1 MNRARIN
8 FNFFTMN
15 VTLEELSE
23 WLSQENL
30 QIPKKQKQE
39 KTFMDIAGI
48 SRLENHWSDIYAYFF
63 NPKEKHGLGRLFIKT
78 LNTLIAE
85 KTGKAELS
93 MEKFSVIREYS
104 VEDDKRI
111 DLLIKNEKEAI
122 IIENKVYAKLTNDLD
137 IYWKSV
143 LQLDEF
149 KRGVILSLYE
159 INPNNPYYIN
169 ITHKE
174 FAKAIENALPN
185 YSHSLAPRDLLIL
198 QDLIQNIYNKTSHD
212 MDTNELNF
220 YYSDDRQRKII
231 NELSKIRSNIIQHIC
246 KSIEDENTVNIRLAK
261 RGIDL
266 QVKAKGNHRYTYYT
280 YIGCPK
286 ECSEQIMLTLKYNS
300 LWDFSQQC
308 RVEMYLELQGNIM
321 KYVEQNLNSLKEAG
335 IEPNYHTPK
344 KDYWH
349 FQKEDI
355 LFTKEDLLSHNSIIE
370 KIVLAI
376 ENSLLY
382 KNGLEIIR
390 CYKGKT
396 C

>member
-8 FNFFTMN
+8 FNFLTMN

-159 INPNNPYYIN
+159 INPNHPYYIN

-198 QDLIQNIYNKTSHD
+198 QDFIQNIYNKASHD

-266 QVKAKGNHRYTYYT
+266 QVKAKGNHRYTYYI
-280 YIGCPK
+280 YI
-286 ECSEQIMLTLKYNS
+286 T
-300 LWDFSQQC
+300 
-308 RVEMYLELQGNIM
+308 
-321 KYVEQNLNSLKEAG
+321 
-335 IEPNYHTPK
+335 
-344 KDYWH
+344 
-349 FQKEDI
+349 
-355 LFTKEDLLSHNSIIE
+355 
-370 KIVLAI
+370 
-376 ENSLLY
+376 
-382 KNGLEIIR
+382 
-390 CYKGKT
+390 
-396 C
+396 

>member
-1 MNRARIN
+1 
-8 FNFFTMN
+8 
-15 VTLEELSE
+15 
-23 WLSQENL
+23 
-30 QIPKKQKQE
+30 
-39 KTFMDIAGI
+39 MD
-48 SRLENHWSDIYAYFF
+48 
-63 NPKEKHGLGRLFIKT
+63 
-78 LNTLIAE
+78 
-85 KTGKAELS
+85 
-93 MEKFSVIREYS
+93 KFSVFREYPI
-104 VEDDKRI
+104 EGKWI
-111 DLLIKNEKEAI
+111 DLLIKSEKEAI
-122 IIENKVYAKLTNDLD
+122 IIENKVYANLYNPLD
-137 IYWKSV
+137 IYWRGINMS
-143 LQLDEF
+143 DEL
-149 KRGVILSLYE
+149 KRGVVLSLHE
-159 INPNNPYYIN
+159 MQVTNPYVN

-390 CYKGKT
+390 RYKGKT

>member
-1 MNRARIN
+1 MN
-8 FNFFTMN
+8 
-15 VTLEELSE
+15 TLELSE

-30 QIPKKQKQE
+30 QIPEKQKQE
-39 KTFMDIAGI
+39 QTFMDIAGI
-48 SRLENHWSDIYAYFF
+48 SRLEKHWSDIYAYFF
-63 NPKEKHGLGRLFIKT
+63 NPKENHGLGHLFIKT

-85 KTGKAELS
+85 KTGKAKLS

-137 IYWKSV
+137 VYWKSV
-143 LQLDEF
+143 LQSDEF

-185 YSHSLAPRDLLIL
+185 YSHSLAPKDLLIL
-198 QDLIQNIYNKTSHD
+198 QDFIQNIYNKTAHV
-212 MDTNELNF
+212 MDTNEFNF
-220 YYSDDRQRKII
+220 YYSDDNRRKII
-231 NELSKIRSNIIQHIC
+231 NRLVEIRSTIIRHIC
-246 KSIEDENTVNIRLAK
+246 ESIEDENTVNIQLSN

-266 QVKAKGNHRYTYYT
+266 QVKAKGNHRYTYYA
-280 YIGCPK
+280 YNP
-286 ECSEQIMLTLKYNS
+286 EQIMLTLEYHS

-308 RVEMYLELQGNIM
+308 RIKMYLELQGNIM
-321 KYVEQNLNSLKEAG
+321 KYVEQNLNLLKEVG
-335 IEPNYHTPK
+335 IEPNYSVPQK
-344 KDYWH
+344 GYWH
-349 FQKEDI
+349 FQKEEI
-355 LFTKEDLLSHNSIIE
+355 LFTKEDLLTHDSIIE
-370 KIVLAI
+370 KIVTSI
-376 ENSLLY
+376 EKSPLY

-390 CYKGKT
+390 HYKGEK
-396 C
+396 

>member
-1 MNRARIN
+1 MNRTCIN
-8 FNFFTMN
+8 FNFLTMN
-15 VTLEELSE
+15 VAFKELSE

-185 YSHSLAPRDLLIL
+185 YSHSLAPKDLLIL
-198 QDLIQNIYNKTSHD
+198 QDFIQNIYNKTSYD

-220 YYSDDRQRKII
+220 YYSDDRHRKII
-231 NELSKIRSNIIQHIC
+231 NELSKIRSNIIRHIC
-246 KSIEDENTVNIRLAK
+246 ESIEDENTVNIRLIN
-261 RGIDL
+261 RGINL
-266 QVKAKGNHRYTYYT
+266 QVKVKGNHRYTYYA
-280 YIGCPK
+280 YKCP
-286 ECSEQIMLTLKYNS
+286 EQIMLTLKYNS
-300 LWDFSQQC
+300 LWDFTQQC
-308 RVEMYLELQGNIM
+308 RVEMYLELQGDIM
-321 KYVEQNLNSLKEAG
+321 KYVEQNLNLLKG
-335 IEPNYHTPK
+335 IEPNYSVPQ

-355 LFTKEDLLSHNSIIE
+355 LFTKEDLLTHESIIE
-370 KIVLAI
+370 KIVTSI
-376 ENSLLY
+376 EKSSLY

-390 CYKGKT
+390 YYKGGK
-396 C
+396 